1 MKDLHTL
8 DKYRDRDFER
18 EYYGTNGDAGNGV
31 FRVPVGGKMFN
42 VVASNGGGWE
52 HVSVSPAN
60 RKRKR
65 APTWEE
71 MCEIKRMFFHE
82 DEMVVEYHPAK
93 SDYVN
98 LHPLYLHLWR
108 PTVMHMPKPPKIFV

>member
-1 MKDLHTL
+1 MKNLKTL
-8 DKYRDRDFER
+8 DKYRDMEFER
-18 EYYGTNGDAGNGV
+18 KYYGCNGDAGNGV

-60 RKRKR
+60 RKRTI

-71 MCEIKRMFFHE
+71 MCEIKRMFFQE
-82 DEMVVEYHPAK
+82 DETVVEYHPAK
-93 SDYVN
+93 ADYVN
-98 LHPLYLHLWR
+98 LHPQCLHMWR
-108 PTVMHMPKPPKIFV
+108 PTGVEMPKPPKIFV